1 MKKYFLT
8 TEHLSLQ
15 KWWNGLCNV
24 FDLQLSIFG
33 NGTQRKGEPEAL
45 NGCTPCFIQSF
56 GSIKKLVLVRSHEK
70 LSKFK
75 LGPC

>member
-8 TEHLSLQ
+8 TEHLNLQ
-15 KWWNGLCNV
+15 KWWNGLYNV

-45 NGCTPCFIQSF
+45 NGCKPCFIQSF

-70 LSKFK
+70 LSTFK